1 MPANNEHN
9 KNPPKTMKTMKQKDE
24 AKLHQSGINSTENN
38 RKMLPGCLLRE
49 ALTPDQQQ
57 LLGVE
62 EKKLYNQQ
70 KAKYDG

>member
-1 MPANNEHN
+1 
-9 KNPPKTMKTMKQKDE
+9 
-24 AKLHQSGINSTENN
+24 
-38 RKMLPGCLLRE
+38 MLPGCLLRE

-57 LLGVE
+57 LLSVE

>member
-1 MPANNEHN
+1 
-9 KNPPKTMKTMKQKDE
+9 
-24 AKLHQSGINSTENN
+24 
-38 RKMLPGCLLRE
+38 MLPGCLLRE

-57 LLGVE
+57 LLGVD